1 MAWLGIRSK
10 KLQRRIRLL
19 CLKFALGLVLVSTL
33 SSITRALPKEC
44 PSSDGP
50 AARIS
55 LARIA
60 KRRAAAIIGGL
71 HTTHVRL
78 ACSDI
83 KRAEVIGDVHHQTMR
98 MQNTSVSTRVKELI
112 ETLLRRH
119 FLAFL
124 SGLAEV
130 FSASFCPWLR
140 ITHRPPR
147 TRSSVGKFWIVEVA
161 MGEKEKGEAVEVNPV
176 TGSPFS
182 RRYHKLLERRMKLP
196 VWGQRSK
203 FLDALAKRQVVVVAA
218 PPGSGKSTQIPQFV
232 IEAGYASKGKQI
244 ACTQPRRLVATA
256 LSRRVAQEMDVKLG
270 EEVGYSVLFE
280 DCTDRQTIL
289 K

>member
-1 MAWLGIRSK
+1 MGPTLP
-10 KLQRRIRLL
+10 
-19 CLKFALGLVLVSTL
+19 CL
-33 SSITRALPKEC
+33 
-44 PSSDGP
+44 SSDGLGERTCE
-50 AARIS
+50 RIDRDVVS
-55 LARIA
+55 SALPRFPFGT
-60 KRRAAAIIGGL
+60 RRGL
-71 HTTHVRL
+71 F
-78 ACSDI
+78 
-83 KRAEVIGDVHHQTMR
+83 GF
-98 MQNTSVSTRVKELI
+98 
-112 ETLLRRH
+112 LLP
-119 FLAFL
+119 
-124 SGLAEV
+124 V
-130 FSASFCPWLR
+130 AS
-140 ITHRPPR
+140 HRPPR

-244 ACTQPRRLVATA
+244 ACTQPRRMVATA